1 MLNAKHSAATLIKRL
16 MHKRT
21 GQYQDFA
28 EHRESD
34 INFQRCRA
42 VAEFDMTKLE
52 MEYDYDT
59 DPGQQEHSRNMLKK
73 ELEQAIEFYV
83 KEDPLKL
90 VDNVRM
96 R

>member
-1 MLNAKHSAATLIKRL
+1 MVYKHSPQTVILRL
-16 MHKRT
+16 KHKRT
-21 GQYQDFA
+21 GLYQDFA
-28 EHRESD
+28 QHKESE
-34 INFQRCRA
+34 INFQRCPA
-42 VAEFDMTKLE
+42 VAEFDMSKLE

-59 DPGQQEHSRNMLKK
+59 DPEQQNHSRNMLKK